1 MLKNKFKSSFT
12 LIEILVFVT
21 ILTLFFISAVTV
33 TTYFLQT
40 IKSQEYKILATH
52 YVEEAVEWLKS
63 EKEKDWEEFSSYD
76 LSGNGTVYC
85 LNDLNFNN
93 LGSCE
98 NFSLANSLF
107 KRELVIKNIGSPVN
121 QVETVV
127 TVYWREKNT
136 ENKVFV
142 KSVFNLIE

>member
-40 IKSQEYKILATH
+40 IKYQQYKILATH

-63 EKEKDWEEFSSYD
+63 EKEKDWEQFSSYD
-76 LSGNGTVYC
+76 SSGNGTTYC
-85 LNDLNFNN
+85 FNDLNFNS
-93 LGSCE
+93 LGPCE

-107 KRELVIKNIGSPVN
+107 KRELIIKNIGSPVN

-127 TVYWREKNT
+127 TVYWQERNT